1 MIECFYSCKGE
12 INFNAA
18 KRNDLGDDLTARW
31 SRMFQSPTSLTKNV
45 ISKHQNK
52 EGECG

>member
-18 KRNDLGDDLTARW
+18 KLNDLGDDLTARW
-31 SRMFQSPTSLTKNV
+31 SGMFQSPTPLTKNV
-45 ISKHQNK
+45 ILKHQNK